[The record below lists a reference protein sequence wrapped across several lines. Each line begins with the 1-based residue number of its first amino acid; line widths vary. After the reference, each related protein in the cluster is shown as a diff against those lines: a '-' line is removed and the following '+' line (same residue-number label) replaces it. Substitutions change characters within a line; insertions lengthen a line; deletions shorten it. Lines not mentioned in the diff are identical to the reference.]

1 MNVLVVEDDPVH
13 CKMIASL
20 LDRWGYQVRTAAD
33 GVEALAVLEEKTA
46 IQLAIVDW
54 MMPRLDGI
62 ALCREIRRRFNEPYL
77 YVVLLTSRDQR
88 DDIVTGFDAG
98 ADDYLIKPVHHSELS
113 ARLRAGKRI
122 LDLQEKLL
130 AAQETL
136 RVQAMHDALTGIWNR
151 GAIFEA
157 LGRELDRARRQQS
170 PLAVIMVDLDHFKQV
185 NDSHGHLVGDQV
197 LREAAQRI
205 KATVRSYDG
214 VGRYGGEEFLLVA
227 PGFDAAQALEFAER
241 LRRRFAEN
249 PIVTSGPTLPV
260 TMSLGVVAVSPGQ
273 TLAAERVL
281 AAADDA
287 LYRAKTDGRNRAV
300 LGTVP
305 AVEKA

>member
-113 ARLRAGKRI
+113 ARLRAAKRI

>member
-13 CKMIASL
+13 CRLIASL
-20 LDRWGYQVRTAAD
+20 LDRWGYPVRTAGD
-33 GVEALAVLEEKTA
+33 GEQALRVLEENTA

-54 MMPRLDGI
+54 MMPKLDGI
-62 ALCREIRRRFNEPYL
+62 ELCREIRRRFNEPYL
-77 YVVLLTSRDQR
+77 YLVLLTSRDQR

-98 ADDYLIKPVHHSELS
+98 ADDYLIKPVHHTELS
-113 ARLRAGKRI
+113 ARLRAAKRI

-157 LGRELDRARRQQS
+157 LGRELDRTKRQQS
-170 PLAVIMVDLDHFKQV
+170 PLAVIMIDLDHFKQI
-185 NDSHGHLVGDQV
+185 NDRHGHLVGDQV

-205 KATVRSYDG
+205 RSAVRSYDS

-227 PGFDAAQALEFAER
+227 PGFDAGQALEFAER
-241 LRRRFAEN
+241 VRRLFATN
-249 PIVTSGPTLPV
+249 PIVTSAASLPV
-260 TMSLGVVAVSPGQ
+260 TMSLGVVVVEAGQ
-273 TLAAERVL
+273 ELANERVL

-287 LYRAKTDGRNRAV
+287 LYRAKSGGRDRAV
-300 LGTVP
+300 LGTVLRE
-305 AVEKA
+305 EKP

>member
-13 CKMIASL
+13 CKMVASL
-20 LDRWGYQVRTAAD
+20 LERWGYPVRTAHD
-33 GVEALAVLEEKTA
+33 GYEAIAVLEEKTG

-62 ALCREIRRRFNEPYL
+62 ELCREIRRRFNEPYL

-113 ARLRAGKRI
+113 ARLRAAKRI

-151 GAIFEA
+151 GAVFEA
-157 LGRELDRARRQQS
+157 LGRELDRARRQRS

-205 KATVRSYDG
+205 KAAVRSYDG

-227 PGFDAAQALEFAER
+227 PGFDAEQALAFAER
-241 LRRRFAEN
+241 LRLRFADS
-249 PIVTSGPTLPV
+249 PMVTSGPTLPV
-260 TMSLGVVAVSPGQ
+260 TMSLGVVAVTGGQ
-273 TLAAERVL
+273 APAAEKIL

-287 LYRAKTDGRNRAV
+287 LYRAKSEGRNRAV
-300 LGTVP
+300 LGNLT

>member
-1 MNVLVVEDDPVH
+1 MV
-13 CKMIASL
+13 ASL
-20 LDRWGYQVRTAAD
+20 LERWGYSVRTAHD
-33 GVEALAVLEEKTA
+33 GVAALAVLEEKTG

-62 ALCREIRRRFNEPYL
+62 ELCREIRRRFNEPYL

-113 ARLRAGKRI
+113 ARLRAAKRI

-151 GAIFEA
+151 GAIFDA
-157 LGRELDRARRQQS
+157 LNRELDRARRQQGT
-170 PLAVIMVDLDHFKQV
+170 LAVIMVDLDHFKQV
-185 NDSHGHLVGDQV
+185 NDQHGHLVGDQV

-205 KATVRSYDG
+205 KAAVRTYDG

-227 PGFDAAQALEFAER
+227 PGFDAAQAMEFAER
-241 LRRRFAEN
+241 LRKRFAEN
-249 PIVTSGPTLPV
+249 PVVTSDSTLPV
-260 TMSLGVVAVSPGQ
+260 TMSLGVVAIRGDQALP
-273 TLAAERVL
+273 AEKIL

-287 LYRAKTDGRNRAV
+287 LYRAKSEGRNRAV
-300 LGTVP
+300 LGHPT
-305 AVEKA
+305 AMERA